1 MLAASTLC
9 GPRAHAMATMPGTA
23 CAINSSGA
31 EAGCSMQI
39 AAAVRMCCGR
49 QVLLPCSPSRH
60 LSQLPWILSPS
71 AGDVFLDRGNCQMD
85 LYQSLSSAGCASSVL
100 YHAVFRLIHELWSM
114 LRWITTNRDRSCKW
128 SIMGS

>member
-49 QVLLPCSPSRH
+49 HVLLPCSPSRH
-60 LSQLPWILSPS
+60 LSQLPVCHPHLLVMFSPIE
-71 AGDVFLDRGNCQMD
+71 AI
-85 LYQSLSSAGCASSVL
+85 A
-100 YHAVFRLIHELWSM
+100 
-114 LRWITTNRDRSCKW
+114 K
-128 SIMGS
+128 